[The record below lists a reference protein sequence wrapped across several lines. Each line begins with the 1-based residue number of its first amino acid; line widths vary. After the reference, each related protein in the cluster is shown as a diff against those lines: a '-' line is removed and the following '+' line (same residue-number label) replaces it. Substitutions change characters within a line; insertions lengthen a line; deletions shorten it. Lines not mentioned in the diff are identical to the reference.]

1 MASREAINAPII
13 LARCDIQPKAITLA
27 AAPEDSS
34 SDPFNRQSHTLTDTN
49 TQRHQC
55 ELPACSVQLVESRQY
70 QPSATHTEGVT
81 KRYGTTVWIN
91 KASATPSP
99 RNSAR
104 D

>member
-1 MASREAINAPII
+1 VASREAINAPII

-70 QPSATHTEGVT
+70 EGVT